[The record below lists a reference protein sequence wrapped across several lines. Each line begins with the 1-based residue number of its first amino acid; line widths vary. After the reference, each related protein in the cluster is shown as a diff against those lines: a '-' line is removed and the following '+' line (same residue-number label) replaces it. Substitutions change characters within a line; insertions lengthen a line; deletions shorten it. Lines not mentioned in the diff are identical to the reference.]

1 MSAKNTVFTLFISLS
16 IVLLSACNPPEGS
29 ARIQKI
35 SQDIDNR
42 TQPEG
47 GGSCS
52 ATSDDGTRTC
62 SISCP
67 AGKSANCSNTKT
79 TVSCNCSK

>member
-1 MSAKNTVFTLFISLS
+1 MNAKTTVLTLFIGFS
-16 IVLLSACNPPEGS
+16 IALVSACNPPERT
-29 ARIQKI
+29 AHIQKV
-35 SQDIDNR
+35 SQDSDDR

-52 ATSDDGTRTC
+52 ATSDDGTKTC

-79 TVSCNCSK
+79 TVSCKCSH